1 MKQNSVLFR
10 WFSVETQVL
19 SNTRFD
25 LVAARARFLSK
36 TSCTILGFALLSG
49 CSGFTDGDLSSSESE
64 SMIIRVDD
72 Q

>member
-25 LVAARARFLSK
+25 LVAVRAGLLSK
-36 TSCTILGFALLSG
+36 ASCAILGFALL
-49 CSGFTDGDLSSSESE
+49 
-64 SMIIRVDD
+64 
-72 Q
+72 